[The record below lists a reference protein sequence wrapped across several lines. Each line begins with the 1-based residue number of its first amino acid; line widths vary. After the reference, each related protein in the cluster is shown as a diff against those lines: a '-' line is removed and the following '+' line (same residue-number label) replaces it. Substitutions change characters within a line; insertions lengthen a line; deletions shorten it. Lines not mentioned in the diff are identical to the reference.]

1 MSTPEKKTAILIQTA
16 FLGDLLLSIPLMKK
30 MSETHEV
37 SLICRKGLGS
47 FFQSLGLVHQ
57 VFEVQKSDAKSYDRV
72 RQSFSQS
79 VDLLVCPHMSFRSAW
94 LAFQLPAKKKIS
106 FQTWWNFW
114 AFDQRRKKRMGL
126 PDALR
131 QLDLAS
137 LWDDQILKKIDAY
150 ENHSSVE
157 EKQYGPVPE
166 WASMQVVEYQPKVT
180 RGQKTVAIFP
190 GSVWPTKRWTLDGFT
205 ELANKFLES
214 GYQVVLMGGKE
225 EVDLGQQIQN
235 KYPQVKSVIG
245 QYSLLESLQF
255 LQTVDLVISND
266 SGSQHLAAAAGTPT
280 VSIFGPTVLSQGFR
294 PWNSKVRI
302 VENVGLFC
310 RPCGKHGHKKCPRG
324 THECMT
330 KISAGQ
336 VFQAA
341 QKL

>member
-1 MSTPEKKTAILIQTA
+1 MSMPAKKTAILIQTA

-47 FFQSLGLVHQ
+47 LFQSLGLVHQ
-57 VFEVQKSDAKSYDRV
+57 VFEVQKSDAKSYQRV
-72 RQSFSQS
+72 RQSFTHS

-94 LAFQLPAKKKIS
+94 LAFQLPAKKKVS
-106 FQTWWNFW
+106 FHTWWNFW

-137 LWDDQILKKIDAY
+137 DWDENILQKIDTY
-150 ENHSSVE
+150 EKQTSVE
-157 EKQYGPVPE
+157 EKQYGLVPD
-166 WASMQVVEYQPKVT
+166 WASMQVVERKTNTTP
-180 RGQKTVAIFP
+180 RQKTVAIFP
-190 GSVWPTKRWTLDGFT
+190 GSVWPTKRWTIEGFT
-205 ELANKFLES
+205 ELTNKFLES

-225 EVDLGQQIQN
+225 EASLGQQIQN
-235 KYPQVKSVIG
+235 QYPQVKSVIG
-245 QYSLLESLQF
+245 QFSLLESLQF

-266 SGSQHLAAAAGTPT
+266 SGSQHLAAAAAAPT

-336 VFQAA
+336 VFQES